1 MYYVSFLKIET
12 RVKTLRMKNINLLL
26 GLFFCPLLFLQ
37 CSKPSKE
44 EHPNILLIC
53 IDDLRPE
60 LKSFGA
66 EYISSP
72 NIDQLAENG
81 VSFQKHF
88 VNAPSCGPSRYTL
101 LTGQYGPAN
110 NNALFLRASKIAK
123 GIEPTDPSMP
133 EWFRTHGYATVSVGK
148 VSHHPGGRG
157 GNDWNDSTAIEIPK
171 AWDKHLMP
179 IAEWQHP
186 RGMMHGLANG
196 EIRKKASDMDVFQSV
211 EGEDNIYPDGAITNE
226 ALKQL
231 RVLSADEETPFF
243 LAVGII
249 KPHLPF
255 GTPKSYFDI
264 YKGVTLP
271 EIKHPQKPEGR
282 STWHGSGEFMNY
294 NRWAKDPNT
303 DSLFADAVRRHYA
316 ACVSYADA
324 QVGKILAELKRTGAD
339 KNTIVVLWG
348 DHGWHL
354 GEHAIWGKHS
364 LFEESL
370 HAPLI
375 ISYPNMKR
383 KGSKTDAVV
392 ETLDIFPT
400 LCDLTGVENPRFANG
415 ISLKEILEYPGSN
428 GHSAVAYYNEV
439 STIRTATHR
448 MSLHKDG
455 FTELYDHTT
464 EEKETKN
471 IADKHP
477 ELEEQL
483 KKMLK
488 DKLRLNKPFQK

>member
-1 MYYVSFLKIET
+1 
-12 RVKTLRMKNINLLL
+12 MKKKNLLVV
-26 GLFFCPLLFLQ
+26 LFCCTLSLFQ
-37 CSKPSKE
+37 CSKPAKNE
-44 EHPNILLIC
+44 KPNILLIC

-66 EYISSP
+66 DYIYAP
-72 NIDQLAENG
+72 NIDQLAEHG
-81 VSFQKHF
+81 VSFQKHY

-101 LTGQYGPAN
+101 LTGQYGSAN
-110 NNALFLRASKIAK
+110 NNALFLRARKIAK
-123 GIEPTDPSMP
+123 GIEVINPSMP
-133 EWFRTHGYATVSVGK
+133 EWFKTHGYTTVSVGK

-157 GNDWNDSTAIEIPK
+157 GKNWNDSTAIEIPN

-186 RGMMHGLANG
+186 RGAMHGLANG
-196 EIRKKASDMDVFQSV
+196 EIRKNAKGMAVFQTV
-211 EGEDNIYPDGAITNE
+211 EGNDNIYPDGAITNE

-231 RVLSADEETPFF
+231 RTLSANKNAPFF

-255 GTPKSYFDI
+255 GAPKFYFDK
-264 YKGVTLP
+264 YADVELP
-271 EIKHPQKPEGR
+271 EIAHPQKPEGKT
-282 STWHGSGEFMNY
+282 TWHGSGEFMKY
-294 NRWAKDPNT
+294 NRWGKNPNN
-303 DSLFADAVRRHYA
+303 DVAFADEVRRHYA

-324 QVGKILAELKRTGAD
+324 QVGKVLAELKRTGAD

-370 HAPLI
+370 QSPMI
-375 ISYPNMKR
+375 IHYPEMNR
-383 KGSKTDAVV
+383 EGYKTNAIV

-400 LCDLTGVENPRFANG
+400 LCDLTGIETPEFAQG
-415 ISLKEILEYPGSN
+415 ISLKAILENPDTE
-428 GHSAVAYYNEV
+428 GHLAIAYTNNA

-448 MSLHKDG
+448 MTLHNDG
-455 FTELYDHTT
+455 FVELYNHTSA
-464 EEKETKN
+464 EKETKN
-471 IADKHP
+471 IAGKYP
-477 ELEEQL
+477 ELVAEL
-483 KKMLK
+483 KNALK
-488 DKLRLNKPFQK
+488 AKLQ